1 VSFLSDFCKTFEG
14 IVTAEE
20 NLEAESGMMLL
31 ERECSSHLIV
41 VVDELHW
48 GRLGVSTGFFR
59 ADIDGLGEYLPPHN
73 LEMVS
78 RIENI
83 QSGWGT
89 SEGGLTN

>member
-41 VVDELHW
+41 VVDELH
-48 GRLGVSTGFFR
+48 
-59 ADIDGLGEYLPPHN
+59 
-73 LEMVS
+73 
-78 RIENI
+78 
-83 QSGWGT
+83 
-89 SEGGLTN
+89 